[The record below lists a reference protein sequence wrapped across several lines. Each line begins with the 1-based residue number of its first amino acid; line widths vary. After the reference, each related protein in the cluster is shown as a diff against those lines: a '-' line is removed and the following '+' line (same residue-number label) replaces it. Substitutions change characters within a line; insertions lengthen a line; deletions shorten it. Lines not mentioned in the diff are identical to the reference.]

1 MPEKRF
7 YDEYVENNRKA
18 DIKRAKDKVKRRL
31 ILLALILL
39 LGIFLLGINMQ
50 KKEDNNIEN
59 INVTS
64 AKSVSEFEPISL
76 EDGSKI
82 TIERVT
88 LKGTEGM
95 VYLYKETSDN
105 NKENMTISISDI
117 NENDN
122 EIIIKEDGLNLKI
135 NLSTKNV
142 EEVKE

>member
-50 KKEDNNIEN
+50 KKEDNNVEN
-59 INVTS
+59 INVK
-64 AKSVSEFEPISL
+64 AARSVSEFEPISL

-95 VYLYKETSDN
+95 VYLYKETSD